1 MPSSL
6 IKTHIQQLAGSGR
19 ALRHLII
26 ERSLE
31 TSYTEYTS
39 NYHPPSQ
46 HVIVAP
52 TSPHT
57 SLAWNKEGLS
67 VRTQNQFIP
76 GDLILN
82 PSGCFTR
89 PQWDRDT
96 RFTLVAI
103 EPASIPHVCDEL
115 EIPSVQVPMRF
126 HFRNGA
132 LDRTIQRLISC
143 FEANPPVLLEAQALE
158 LSLIHHVIGECRMQR
173 DGLHQ
178 LSRAKLGL
186 VNDFIE
192 HRLVQSITLDEMA
205 AVAGYSASRFLL
217 LFRNTTGFSPYQYVM
232 RKRLEKAHTL
242 LSHTRL
248 SISEIATDCGFS
260 DQSHFIRLFKRHTGL
275 TPHKFRK

>member
-1 MPSSL
+1 MPSSI
-6 IKTHIQQLAGSGR
+6 IKAHIQQLSGSGR
-19 ALRHLII
+19 ALKHLII

-31 TSYTEYTS
+31 SAYTEYTS
-39 NYHPPSQ
+39 NYKPPSQ

-52 TSPHT
+52 TLTQT
-57 SLAWNKEGLS
+57 SLAWNREGLGI
-67 VRTQNQFIP
+67 RTQKPFTA

-103 EPASIPHVCDEL
+103 EPKSILHVCDEL
-115 EIPSVQVPMRF
+115 EIPTVEVPMRF
-126 HFRNGA
+126 HFKNGA

-143 FEANPPVLLEAQALE
+143 FEATPPPLLEAQTLE
-158 LSLIHHVIGECRMQR
+158 LSLIHHLIGECQMQR
-173 DGLHQ
+173 EGLHQ
-178 LSRAKLGL
+178 LSRARLSM

-192 HRLVQSITLDEMA
+192 DRLSQTITLEEMA

-217 LFRNTTGFSPYQYVM
+217 LFRNTTGFSPHQYVM
-232 RKRLEKAHTL
+232 RWRLERAHSL
-242 LSHTRL
+242 LSRTHISL
-248 SISEIATDCGFS
+248 SEIAADCGFS
-260 DQSHFIRLFKRHTGL
+260 DQSHFIRLFKRHTGQ